1 MSLAS
6 WMRAEHPFFKD
17 LYRDLL
23 AIIEAR
29 HIHDLDELVIASRR
43 TVRTALLGLNEL
55 VRIGSVDVQPD
66 QIVSRTSTKGKPSA
80 SASNNAAPFSIPH
93 PLVERYTSLAERR
106 ETPALL
112 WSQRRLVSSSAA
124 ERAAYIL
131 RWFPCRSGTVVFLGE
146 DDLVSPLVAASRPL
160 LDVHVYDIDA
170 AVLETAER
178 VSGGLGAKLQ
188 THHADLSKAVL
199 DHAEQADVVV
209 SDPFPTG
216 DGSFE
221 AMFWSQVARI
231 LKPRGISI
239 TTIAPSH
246 KPVGFDRSAFIR
258 QEELGLALI
267 DLQADFGRY
276 ETFPFEFSEF
286 ERQILQRLGLKSTVS
301 MTKSL
306 MAAVKVASPA
316 IGSGKSGP
324 DFDFAAWSSATA
336 DHYLTHQAGI
346 RDQQDLTA
354 RRGAASTEDTRR
366 DKPEKRTNGMR
377 ADLVLPDSARTT
389 LHRMLSGARSD
400 DQIQQSWRSAFS
412 EASIPVLD
420 EELSELIRLSKSAE
434 VSQAGTLAELG
445 LMVRAIE
452 SWERKRM
459 DA

>member
-17 LYRDLL
+17 LYRELL
-23 AIIEAR
+23 ASIEAR
-29 HIHDLDELVIASRR
+29 HIHDLDELVITSRR
-43 TVRTALLGLNEL
+43 TVRTTLLGLNEL
-55 VRIGSVDVQPD
+55 VRTGAVAVEPD
-66 QIVSRTSTKGKPSA
+66 QIVSKRPTKDTPSA
-80 SASNNAAPFSIPH
+80 TPNSGPSCSITDA
-93 PLVERYTSLAERR
+93 LVEKYTSLAESR

-112 WSQRRLVSSSAA
+112 WSQRRLVPSSAA

-131 RWFPCRSGTVVFLGE
+131 RWLPPQSGTVVFLGE
-146 DDLVSPLVAASRPL
+146 DDLVSPLVAASCPQL
-160 LDVHVYDIDA
+160 NVHVYDIDA

-188 THHADLSKAVL
+188 THQADLSKAVL
-199 DHAEQADVVV
+199 EHAEQADVVV

-246 KPVGFDRSAFIR
+246 KPIGFDRAALVR
-258 QEELGLALI
+258 QQELGLALI
-267 DLQADFGRY
+267 DLQADLGRY
-276 ETFPFEFSEF
+276 ETFPFELSEY
-286 ERQILQRLGLKSTVS
+286 ERQVLQRLGLKSTVS

-306 MAAVKVASPA
+306 MAAVKVAPP
-316 IGSGKSGP
+316 IVGNGKVGP

-336 DHYLTHQAGI
+336 DHYLTHQAGKAE
-346 RDQQDLTA
+346 QQDLA
-354 RRGAASTEDTRR
+354 ANRGAASTAETSGDRS
-366 DKPEKRTNGMR
+366 EKKKSGMR
-377 ADLVLPDSARTT
+377 ADLVLPDSARAT
-389 LHRMLSGARSD
+389 LHQMLSSAGSD
-400 DQIQQSWRSAFS
+400 DQIRQSWRGAFS
-412 EASIPVLD
+412 EASIPILD
-420 EELSELIRLSKSAE
+420 EELHELIRLSKSAE
-434 VSQAGTLAELG
+434 VSQAGALAELG

>member
-23 AIIEAR
+23 RSIEAR
-29 HIHDLDELVIASRR
+29 HIHDLDELVIATRR

-55 VRIGSVDVQPD
+55 VRKGSVNVQPG
-66 QIVSRTSTKGKPSA
+66 QIVSRRSTKDKPSA
-80 SASNNAAPFSIPH
+80 STAKSSAPFAIPH
-93 PLVERYTSLAERR
+93 PLVERYTALVERR

-112 WSQRRLVSSSAA
+112 WSQRRLVPSSAA

-131 RWFPCRSGTVVFLGE
+131 RWLPSRVGTVVFLGE
-146 DDLVSPLVAASRPL
+146 DDLVSPLVAASCPL

-170 AVLETAER
+170 AVLETAQR

-199 DHAEQADVVV
+199 DHADQADVVV

-239 TTIAPSH
+239 STIAPSH
-246 KPVGFDRSAFIR
+246 KPIGFDRLAFIR
-258 QEELGLALI
+258 QQELGLALI

-276 ETFPFEFSEF
+276 ETFPFELSEY
-286 ERQILQRLGLKSTVS
+286 ERQMLQRLGLKSTVS

-306 MAAVKVASPA
+306 MAAVKVASPTV
-316 IGSGKSGP
+316 GNGKSGP
-324 DFDFAAWSSATA
+324 DFNFAAWSAATA

-346 RDQQDLTA
+346 REQQDLA
-354 RRGAASTEDTRR
+354 ANRGAASRENANG
-366 DKPEKRTNGMR
+366 DKAEQHKNGMR

-389 LHRMLSGARSD
+389 LQRMLSSARSD
-400 DQIQQSWRSAFS
+400 DQIRQSWRSAFS
-412 EASIPVLD
+412 EASIPILE
-420 EELSELIRLSKSAE
+420 EELGELIRLSQSAE
-434 VSQAGTLAELG
+434 MSQAGPLAELG